1 MARES
6 RYFALNEIGKT
17 LNEPQQSDWHLLPWS
32 QIDNFVFSLQSQIH
46 IMALHGSKERL
57 HQLQRFL
64 VSSYA
69 SKLFVV
75 KKIGESKSAEYANCN
90 RPFNT
95 LNSSQKLALSL
106 NINVSSP
113 SLPSD
118 LTQELESFCEFASK
132 QLLYLCLRPEW
143 EAYSKNKSGFQLFDK
158 GIRPLIRSIAHDLNL
173 TAFTKRLYV
182 STVVVEQASL
192 NVEMILS
199 ILSTADIFGPLLKK
213 TLLGW
218 PVEQA
223 LFQATDISRSRLEAK
238 DLDQLLAHILLFHYE
253 HGVLHTKKAYRYI
266 QFYRYQNKILI
277 FSDSPDKLQDFF
289 IETTNFFGSI
299 GLIYNRKKT
308 RILTK
313 QQTFRFLGFEMIPKF
328 LVIRGSIYSQAYL
341 NASKEEKKFVLA
353 KARYILRSKHR
364 DGTTRAKTNMP
375 LSRAIAFINPLVINW
390 NRYYVH
396 LIPRETFEHLDWLLN
411 EKVYRWYVKRLK
423 KNRVTHWN
431 KKCIQVKKGKKRIAQ
446 DGYLLELFND
456 KDA

>member
-1 MARES
+1 
-6 RYFALNEIGKT
+6 
-17 LNEPQQSDWHLLPWS
+17 
-32 QIDNFVFSLQSQIH
+32 
-46 IMALHGSKERL
+46 MALHGSKKRL
-57 HQLQRFL
+57 HQLQLFL

-75 KKIGESKSAEYANCN
+75 RKIGESKSAEHSNCN

-106 NINVSSP
+106 NINVSPFS
-113 SLPSD
+113 SPSD
-118 LTQELESFCEFASK
+118 LTQELKSFCESAGK

-143 EAYSKNKSGFQLFDK
+143 EAYSKNKSGSQLFDR
-158 GIRPLIRSIAHDLNL
+158 GIRPLIQLIAHDLNL

-192 NVEMILS
+192 NVETILS
-199 ILSTADIFGPLLKK
+199 ILSTADVFAPLLKK
-213 TLLGW
+213 TLLGRSA
-218 PVEQA
+218 EQD
-223 LFQATDISRSRLEAK
+223 LFQATDISRFRLETK

-253 HGVLHTKKAYRYI
+253 HGVLHTKKAYCNI
-266 QFYRYQNKILI
+266 HFYRYQNKILVL
-277 FSDSPDKLQDFF
+277 SDRLDKLQNFF
-289 IETTNFFGSI
+289 IETTNFFGPI
-299 GLIYNRKKT
+299 GLTYNRKKT

-313 QQTFRFLGFEMIPKF
+313 QQTFRFLGFEMVPKF

-375 LSRAIAFINPLVINW
+375 LSKAIAFINPLVINW
-390 NRYYVH
+390 NRYYVN
-396 LIPRETFEHLDWLLN
+396 LVPRETFEHLDWLLN
-411 EKVYRWYVKRLK
+411 EKIYRWYVKRLK

-431 KKCIQVKKGKKRIAQ
+431 KKCIQIKKGKKRIAQ
-446 DGYLLELFND
+446 DGYILELFND